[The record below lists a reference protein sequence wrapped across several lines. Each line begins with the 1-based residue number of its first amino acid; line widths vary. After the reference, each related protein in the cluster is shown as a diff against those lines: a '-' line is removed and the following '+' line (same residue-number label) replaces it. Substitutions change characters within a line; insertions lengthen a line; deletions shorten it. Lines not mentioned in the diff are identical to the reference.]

1 MPEGILELKG
11 ISKTFDGR
19 KVIDDL
25 NLTIYKNEF
34 ITLLGPSGCGKSTL
48 LRIIGGFVAPDKGRV
63 FCNGK
68 DITDLPPEKRN
79 LHTVF
84 QRYSLFP
91 HYDVADNIAFGLR
104 LKKKSKE
111 YIREKVD
118 YALRLVNMEG
128 FEHKKPGL
136 LSGGQQQRV
145 AIARAIVNEPEILLL
160 DEPLGALDLKLRQ
173 EMQRELMKIKRE
185 VGITFVYVTHD
196 QGEALTMSDRII
208 VMNQGL
214 IQQMG
219 DPKSIYDE
227 PQNAFVADFIGD
239 SNIIDGIMRK
249 DFLVE
254 IKGTPVPCVDS
265 GFDRDEAVDVVI
277 RPEDLTVVEP
287 GAGFTEGLVTDVI
300 YQGAYYD
307 IRVLQDDG
315 YEWAIQSVNPA
326 MCGTRAGLAI
336 LPENIQ
342 IMHKPRSS
350 SEEVSRKDE

>member
-1 MPEGILELKG
+1 MPESILELKN
-11 ISKTFDGR
+11 ISKTFDGK
-19 KVIDDL
+19 KVIDHLD
-25 NLTIYKNEF
+25 LTIYKNEF

-48 LRIIGGFVAPDKGRV
+48 LRIIGGFVQPDEGRV
-63 FCNGK
+63 FCNGV

-84 QRYSLFP
+84 QKYSLFP
-91 HYDVADNIAFGLR
+91 HYDVAENIAFGLK

-111 YIREKVD
+111 YIRDKVK

-128 FEHKKPGL
+128 FEHRKPNL

-227 PQNAFVADFIGD
+227 PQNAFVADFIGE
-239 SNIIDGIMRK
+239 SNIITGIMRK
-249 DFLVE
+249 DCLVE
-254 IKGTPVPCVDS
+254 IQGRDVMCVDT
-265 GFDRDEAVDVVI
+265 GFQKDEPVDVVI
-277 RPEDLTVVEP
+277 RPEDLSIVPE
-287 GAGFTEGLVTDVI
+287 GAGFIDGLATDVI

-307 IRVLQDDG
+307 IRVLADD
-315 YEWAIQSVNPA
+315 YEWAIQSVNPV
-326 MCGTRAGLAI
+326 MCGTRVGLAI

-342 IMHKPRSS
+342 IMHKPRSAD
-350 SEEVSRKDE
+350 EEVIRGK

>member
-1 MPEGILELKG
+1 MQEHILELKG
-11 ISKTFDGR
+11 ITKSFDGK
-19 KVIDDL
+19 KVIDNL
-25 NLTIYKNEF
+25 NLDIYKNEF

-48 LRIIGGFVAPDKGRV
+48 LRIIGGFVSPDEGRV

-68 DITDLPPEKRN
+68 DITNLPPEKRN

-84 QRYSLFP
+84 QKYSLFP
-91 HYDVADNIAFGLR
+91 HYDVAENIAFGLR
-104 LKKKSKE
+104 LKKKSRE
-111 YIREKVD
+111 YIRDKVD

-185 VGITFVYVTHD
+185 VGITFIYVTHD

-208 VMNQGL
+208 VMNQGI

-227 PQNAFVADFIGD
+227 PQNAFVADFIGE
-239 SNIIDGIMRK
+239 SNIVDGIMRQ
-249 DFLVE
+249 DCLVE
-254 IKGTPVPCVDS
+254 IGGMPVPCVDR
-265 GFDRDEAVDVVI
+265 GFGRDEAVDVVI
-277 RPEDLTVVEP
+277 RPEDLTITDP
-287 GAGFTEGLVTDVI
+287 GKGFTSGLVTDVI

-307 IRVLQDDG
+307 IRVLEDNG
-315 YEWAIQSVNPA
+315 YEWAIQSVNPV
-326 MCGTRAGLAI
+326 MCGSRAGLAI

-350 SEEVSRKDE
+350 DEEVSRGDE